1 MAPHECEEILRWFAA
16 FAVAVKCHLRRD
28 ERIPAIEL
36 DGVLTEEEVRS
47 PYAGPRATA
56 SAARRAPFLRL

>member
-1 MAPHECEEILRWFAA
+1 MAPHECEEILRWLAA

-47 PYAGPRATA
+47 FSLRRSPCDRVGG
-56 SAARRAPFLRL
+56 AARAIS